1 MEESLSDSADQPPTL
16 SPVVRK
22 SQRTKAPFKDLPP
35 VLEPSKAVATTS
47 TSSTPKF
54 VSEFD
59 KKDQI
64 IQRLRNSLLE
74 KNTELNLLKK
84 KLKIT
89 EELLQFYQKNH
100 WEKDDNLDSLID
112 MGKIVSILLLLLLV
126 L

>member
-1 MEESLSDSADQPPTL
+1 M
-16 SPVVRK
+16 
-22 SQRTKAPFKDLPP
+22 
-35 VLEPSKAVATTS
+35 LEPSKAVATTS